1 MLDYIIVLSVSL
13 WSYLAEA
20 KPNLAISGLCFPVE
34 WMKVPNQDKDAE
46 IGIVFR
52 RKNGRR
58 SRP

>member
-13 WSYLAEA
+13 WSYLAET
-20 KPNLAISGLCFPVE
+20 KPNFAISGLCFPVE
-34 WMKVPNQDKDAE
+34 WMKVLNQDKGAE